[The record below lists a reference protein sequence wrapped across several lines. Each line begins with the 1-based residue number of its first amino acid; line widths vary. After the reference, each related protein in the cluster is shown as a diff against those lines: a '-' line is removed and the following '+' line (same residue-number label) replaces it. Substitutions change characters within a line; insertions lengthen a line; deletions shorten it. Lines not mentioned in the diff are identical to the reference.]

1 MNKFS
6 PILLGLSLA
15 VAGSSMAAAQ
25 QTASL
30 PKVLQ
35 ITREFIKPYKS
46 GAAHDKTESAFLAA
60 MTKAKFPA
68 YYLGLD
74 SMSGKSRALFLTQ
87 YDSFAD
93 WEKDNKL
100 VDKNP
105 GLAAE
110 LERASVADGEL
121 LEGVDSGVFV
131 RDDDLSYKPHADL
144 SHARYMEVSEFH
156 VRAGHHRD
164 WERLTKMVKDA
175 HDKAGT
181 HAHWATFEIAYGA
194 PDGTYLVLSADDS
207 MADIDR
213 GYAEDK
219 AFREAAGGEEGMKAL
234 DELFAATV
242 ESSDS
247 QLFSINPKQSY
258 VSPDFIKADPEF
270 WAPKTAAKP
279 AMAPMAKPAAA
290 EKKTP

>member
-1 MNKFS
+1 MNKIS

-15 VAGSSMAAAQ
+15 VAGSSIAAAQ

-35 ITREFIKPYKS
+35 ITREFIKPYKG
-46 GAAHDKTESAFLAA
+46 GAAHDKTESAFITA

-74 SMSGKSRALFLTQ
+74 SLSGKSRALFLTQ

-93 WEKDNKL
+93 WEKDNKI

-105 GLAAE
+105 ALSAE
-110 LERASVADGEL
+110 LERASIADGEL
-121 LEGVDSGVFV
+121 LDEVDSGVFT
-131 RDDDLSYKPHADL
+131 RDDDLSYKPHADI
-144 SHARYMEVSEFH
+144 SHARYMEISEFH
-156 VRAGHHRD
+156 VRAGHQSD
-164 WERLTKMVKDA
+164 WHKLAKMVKDA

-181 HAHWATFEIAYGA
+181 HAHWAMFEVAYGA
-194 PDGTYLVLSADDS
+194 PDGTFLSLSADDS

-213 GYAEDK
+213 EYAEDK
-219 AFREAAGGEEGMKAL
+219 SFRDAIGGEDGMKAL
-234 DELFAATV
+234 DQLFAETV

-247 QLFSINPKQSY
+247 QLFAVNPKQSY
-258 VSPDFIKADPEF
+258 VSPDWIKADPDF
-270 WAPKTAAKP
+270 WAPKPAAKPMAAPAAKP
-279 AMAPMAKPAAA
+279 AAM